1 MKERKQIIHDM
12 CMTYRHD
19 FGLRK
24 DPNDPPWTAGM
35 TEQDAKMLYKTM
47 EQIYDNDIAP
57 LIQELKDLRE
67 GNVVQVPQS
76 KEHAALMMRLA
87 QMYFEGNKNES
98 TRSN

>member
-57 LIQELKDLRE
+57 IVRHYEKLCSGDSVVLPKD
-67 GNVVQVPQS
+67 
-76 KEHAALMMRLA
+76 KEHAEAMVKVGMFYL
-87 QMYFEGNKNES
+87 ES
-98 TRSN
+98 NDVSKRS